1 MIGQAWRRETRDGTG
16 AYVAIQGASEQG
28 SAWGRLEAAVRLRG
42 EKKRG
47 PWEGLACWG
56 ELGATAALSAKGQ
69 VRVDG
74 GV

>member
-1 MIGQAWRRETRDGTG
+1 MEERNKGWDEGICGH
-16 AYVAIQGASEQG
+16 VGASEQG
-28 SAWGRLEAAVRLRG
+28 SVWGRLEAAVRLRG

-69 VRVDG
+69 V
-74 GV
+74 